1 MAKLRARDNWFK
13 GKQEIDPPEQRIPG
27 QEHSRRQEEES
38 TRMEDHSQGMERK
51 KSLGDSTTGGGEKTG
66 HYTPSGASQKSPQKR
81 RNPPRKNM
89 KKKRG
94 PGRQIETLGGVK
106 KLKKSLKRRDKRRM
120 NANVMQVQLD
130 RLGQYCIDNDTRIN
144 QEKTKVAIFNTARIY
159 DFMPRLCIDGNTHL
173 EVVEEF
179 KLLGVK
185 FQSNLRWQANTDFVC
200 KKAYARLWMIRRLKG
215 LGASSDEML
224 DVFYKQI
231 RCVLEIAVA
240 VWEPGLTQAQSKQL
254 ERGQQCAFY
263 IIMGNTFTNYDAAV
277 NFLGSEK
284 LSVRRSTLCLSFA
297 LKCEKNL
304 KYKNWF
310 ALSEENNVPAPNTR
324 IDKALTKYKPVPS
337 RTDRYMDSPIPYLT
351 NVLNKHYSR
360 KK

>member
-1 MAKLRARDNWFK
+1 M
-13 GKQEIDPPEQRIPG
+13 
-27 QEHSRRQEEES
+27 
-38 TRMEDHSQGMERK
+38 
-51 KSLGDSTTGGGEKTG
+51 
-66 HYTPSGASQKSPQKR
+66 
-81 RNPPRKNM
+81 
-89 KKKRG
+89 
-94 PGRQIETLGGVK
+94 TLGEALN
-106 KLKKSLKRRDKRRM
+106 LKDCLVPNPDTNQPYPLAYHDRTKHVLPDG
-120 NANVMQVQLD
+120 ANVMQVQLD
-130 RLGQYCIDNDTRIN
+130 RLGQYCIDNDMRIN

-231 RCVLEIAVA
+231 RCVLEMAVA

-254 ERGQQCAFY
+254 ERVQQCAFY

-324 IDKALTKYKPVPS
+324 SDKALTKYKPVPS

-351 NVLNKHYSR
+351 NVLNTHYG
-360 KK
+360 KKK